1 MRQRTTIVAA
11 AAAAMAL
18 LAGTTVVASAGPS
31 AGPAAVMVG
40 ARSSNGF
47 TSAEQSL
54 GPLGAARFYSSGAL
68 PANFGKSPASRLPS
82 GVVPV
87 ISYNTLNTNV
97 VSYVKSVNRP
107 IWLAYQHE
115 PEDHHKFA
123 SGAAYVSQFEA
134 QSKLIRSAGNPD
146 VKVVTINAG
155 YAYRTRGGL
164 GLDGSY
170 LPPASYV
177 DAYALDLYQVC
188 CTGDRWPADGLADY
202 DMFQNWLKLVAFRG
216 KPLGLTEYGIEAS
229 DAVRD
234 ARIQADASYL
244 RSEFGGQF
252 ELWEYFWVGI
262 WQFTDAATV
271 ATWRSLAALGT
282 H

>member
-11 AAAAMAL
+11 AAAAVAL
-18 LAGTTVVASAGPS
+18 LAGTTVVASAGQS

-40 ARSSNGF
+40 AHSSDGF
-47 TSAEQSL
+47 TAAEQDL
-54 GPLGAARFYSSGAL
+54 GPLGAARFYYTTL
-68 PANFGKSPASRLPS
+68 PANFAKSIASGVPA

-107 IWLAYQHE
+107 IWLAFHHE
-115 PEDHHKFA
+115 PEDHNAFS
-123 SGAAYVSQFEA
+123 SGAAYVAQFES

-146 VKVVTINAG
+146 VKVVSINAG
-155 YAYRTRGGL
+155 YAYRTQGGT
-164 GLDGSY
+164 GLNGSY

-188 CTGDRWPADGLADY
+188 CSGDRWPANGLASY
-202 DMFQNWLKLVAFRG
+202 DRFQNWLKLVAFRG

-229 DAVRD
+229 DTVRD
-234 ARIQADASYL
+234 ARIQADANYL

-252 ELWEYFWVGI
+252 ALWEYFWVGI
-262 WQFTDAATV
+262 WRFTDAATV
-271 ATWRSLAALGT
+271 ATWHSLAALGT